1 MAVDDPPNDPQFA
14 TTLARGLEIL
24 RCFTPER
31 PVLGNRDFAE
41 ATGMSKATVSRFT
54 YTLVR
59 LGHLRVDAAS
69 GRYRLGAA
77 VLPLA
82 YPLLAT
88 IPLRQVVRFP
98 MRRLADRIGASV
110 SLAMRDRLDLV
121 YVETSRSKSVQS
133 NRYSDI
139 GMAHPII
146 ATANGRAYLAG
157 SAPAEREALM
167 NEIRVKTPD
176 LWKRAHRRALEMIDE
191 WKTLRFC
198 YSYGEYRP
206 DVCTVGVP
214 YRDAPSGELF
224 VFNCVLPSHV
234 VKAGQLENEV
244 GPQLRD
250 MVDDLVPY

>member
-1 MAVDDPPNDPQFA
+1 MDHDTTDPQFA

-24 RCFTPER
+24 RCFAPER
-31 PVLGNRDFAE
+31 PVLGNRDFAQ

-59 LGHLRVDAAS
+59 LGYLRIDPPT

-157 SAPAEREALM
+157 STPAEREALM

-176 LWKRAHRRALEMIDE
+176 LWKRAHRRAAETIEE
-191 WKTLRFC
+191 WTRRGFC
-198 YSYGEYRP
+198 HSYGEYRP

-224 VFNCVLPSHV
+224 AFNCVLPSHV
-234 VKAGQLENEV
+234 VKPGQLEGEI
-244 GPQLRD
+244 GPQLRE
-250 MVDDLVPY
+250 MVDHLAGY